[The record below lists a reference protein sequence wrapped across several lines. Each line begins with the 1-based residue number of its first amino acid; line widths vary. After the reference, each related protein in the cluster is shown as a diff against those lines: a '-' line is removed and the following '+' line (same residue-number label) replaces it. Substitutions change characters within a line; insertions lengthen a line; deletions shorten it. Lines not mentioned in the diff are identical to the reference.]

1 MGHQH
6 SALKGIESSSLFRH
20 SPERRIR
27 REPHRAEL
35 DARIVGECAT
45 AQRLKD
51 SVLKAAECHST
62 VLISGES
69 GTGKELIARAIHD
82 LGVRQLQPFLP
93 INCGALTES
102 LLESELFG
110 HVKGAFTGA
119 NAYKKGIFEAAGQGT
134 IFLDEFGEMS
144 SSMQL
149 RLLRV
154 LQERRIRPVGSEESR
169 ETKFNARLVVA
180 TNRNL
185 RRDVAEGRFRRDLYY
200 RVNVFPIHSPA
211 LRDRIDDLPLL
222 VSAILK
228 KLDSNLTL
236 TSSLRFHEE
245 ALGVLQDYNWPG
257 NIRELENVI
266 ERLAILTEN
275 GDVTA
280 ADVHSDL
287 NLNGTSTHNDE
298 PREIILSKGL
308 KCLTDGPL
316 NLRHLSRRDELN
328 LYLRALN
335 QAGGDVT
342 KAARQLGIKRTT
354 LHMRIKRLQNNLRRC
369 EQSHQSQP
377 GRRKRANLP
386 RVCNSFQE
394 VDDFP

>member
-1 MGHQH
+1 MG
-6 SALKGIESSSLFRH
+6 SSPDHLST
-20 SPERRIR
+20 ERRR
-27 REPHRAEL
+27 KPESRTVEL
-35 DARIVGECAT
+35 DTRIVGECPT
-45 AQRLKD
+45 VRRLKD
-51 SVLKAAECHST
+51 SIFKAADCHSI
-62 VLISGES
+62 VMISGES

-82 LGVRQLQPFLP
+82 LGVRQLLPFLP

-154 LQERRIRPVGSEESR
+154 LQERRVRPVGSEESR
-169 ETKFNARLVVA
+169 EIKFHARLLVA

-185 RRDVAEGRFRRDLYY
+185 RRDVSEGRFRQDLYY

-211 LRDRIDDLPLL
+211 LRDRMEDLPLL
-222 VSAILK
+222 VDAILK
-228 KLDSNLTL
+228 KLDSDLRLTGA
-236 TSSLRFHEE
+236 LRFHDD
-245 ALGVLQDYNWPG
+245 ALRVLQDYTWPG

-275 GDVTA
+275 GVVTA
-280 ADVHSDL
+280 ADVISDL
-287 NLNGTSTHNDE
+287 RLNGESDHDDE

-316 NLRHLSRRDELN
+316 NVRHLSRRDELE
-328 LYLRALN
+328 LYLRALTE
-335 QAGGDVT
+335 ADGDLT
-342 KAARQLGIKRTT
+342 KASRRLGIKRTT
-354 LHMRIKRLQNNLRRC
+354 LHMRIKRLKRQI
-369 EQSHQSQP
+369 ESQCATSP
-377 GRRKRANLP
+377 
-386 RVCNSFQE
+386 
-394 VDDFP
+394 D

>member
-1 MGHQH
+1 M
-6 SALKGIESSSLFRH
+6 R
-20 SPERRIR
+20 
-27 REPHRAEL
+27 
-35 DARIVGECAT
+35 
-45 AQRLKD
+45 RLKE
-51 SVLKAAECHST
+51 SILKAADCHST

-82 LGVRQLQPFLP
+82 LGVRQLEPFLP
-93 INCGALTES
+93 VNCGALTES

-119 NAYKKGIFEAAGQGT
+119 NSYRKGIFEAAGQGT

-154 LQERRIRPVGSEESR
+154 LQERRVRPVGSEESK
-169 ETKFNARLVVA
+169 EMKFHARLIVA

-185 RRDVAEGRFRRDLYY
+185 RRDVSEGRFRQDLFY

-211 LRDRIDDLPLL
+211 LRDRMEDLPLL
-222 VSAILK
+222 VCAILK
-228 KLDSNLTL
+228 KLESNLAL
-236 TSSLRFHEE
+236 PSALRFHEE
-245 ALGVLQDYNWPG
+245 ALRVLQDYNWPG

-275 GDVTA
+275 GLVTA
-280 ADVHSDL
+280 ADINSDL
-287 NLNGTSTHNDE
+287 KLNGSNDQDDE

-316 NLRHLSRRDELN
+316 NVRHLSRRDELE
-328 LYLRALN
+328 LYLRALT
-335 QAGGDVT
+335 QADGDLT
-342 KAARQLGIKRTT
+342 KASRRLGIKRTT
-354 LHMRIKRLQNNLRRC
+354 LHMGIKRLQLQI
-369 EQSHQSQP
+369 ESQ
-377 GRRKRANLP
+377 RSTRA
-386 RVCNSFQE
+386 
-394 VDDFP
+394 

>member
-1 MGHQH
+1 MQ
-6 SALKGIESSSLFRH
+6 LIDPLGIEIRMRNRSGHHDSASQETIGSSPFYRH
-20 SPERRIR
+20 SSERRR
-27 REPHRAEL
+27 RTESRFAEL

-45 AQRLKD
+45 VRRLKE
-51 SVLKAAECHST
+51 SILKAADCQST
-62 VLISGES
+62 VFISGES

-82 LGVRQLQPFLP
+82 LGVRQVEPFLP
-93 INCGALTES
+93 VNCGALTES

-119 NAYKKGIFEAAGQGT
+119 NAYRKGIFEAAGQGT

-154 LQERRIRPVGSEESR
+154 LQERRVRPVGSEESR
-169 ETKFNARLVVA
+169 EIEFHARLIVA

-185 RRDVAEGRFRRDLYY
+185 RRDVAEGRFRQDLYY

-211 LRDRIDDLPLL
+211 LRDRMEDLPLL
-222 VSAILK
+222 VDAILK
-228 KLDSNLTL
+228 KLDSNLRLLGT
-236 TSSLRFHEE
+236 LRFHEE
-245 ALGVLQDYNWPG
+245 ALRVLQNYTWPG

-275 GDVTA
+275 GVVTA
-280 ADVHSDL
+280 ADVISDL
-287 NLNGTSTHNDE
+287 KLNGGSDHDDE

-316 NLRHLSRRDELN
+316 NVRHLSRRDELE
-328 LYLRALN
+328 LYLRALT
-335 QAGGDVT
+335 QADGDLT
-342 KAARQLGIKRTT
+342 KASRRLGIKRTT
-354 LHMRIKRLQNNLRRC
+354 LHMRIKRLQIQI
-369 EQSHQSQP
+369 ESQRSTP
-377 GRRKRANLP
+377 
-386 RVCNSFQE
+386 
-394 VDDFP
+394 D